1 MLPPLLLPSCPP
13 PVRPSDDTDATLSL
27 LTHALEIDTM
37 AKDKRSDDSSSRT
50 SKKTKKPLG
59 WYSIAALG
67 APEGS
72 LITGANE
79 KDVELGL
86 TAEAAKV
93 NDGVVLRVHG
103 TKQPACGAHRR
114 NIIREITHDDWAVLV
129 QRKFVIGPVEAHA
142 LLAFGEGDPD
152 GASTLGVDGQSTHH
166 PLRSAPYTSGSDQ
179 SGSEKI
185 LRFQILQAGAWG
197 VNESIRKIE
206 QAWLERG
213 EVLLFTVAELAK
225 KLDDWQRGCS
235 DEPGHPD
242 APGIWS
248 LSTSKWKRREESSL
262 LQDDGTP
269 ADVDCCTILGIPGD
283 SELHSVL
290 IEGREARLR
299 VRVPTAGKVIQ
310 QEQIKPTLMEMIGN
324 PEAWQRLCSPDW
336 AKLDT
341 FFKINDHA
349 LVSAGPLKSALQ
361 KVVRVRAEHVALGFP
376 TNPRDAPTELVR
388 AEMFVA
394 SCFLL
399 LATAKGNSY
408 LPDLHL
414 TVPGHVAALKRAAI
428 VMVEDA
434 HPSGGAQVIQ
444 AVAML
449 ALVASRGHVC
459 PPRGLACVARHLTSC
474 FSSGHVFAF
483 RTPEYP
489 AAPGKEQPADQ
500 LAAKIASD
508 CVHELRSFPGDL
520 EMFRKYASHA
530 VAVPTNYGEARTTV
544 VPFYHLADQ
553 HVYSGM
559 GHMLWSMHI
568 DADDASFKRRLQRQ
582 IFNEVTGWNP
592 RYRDGPLPDSV
603 VTKEV
608 RAAQWLLMRAVLPV
622 PRVSLG
628 EPAGAV
634 QFVVQIDPGV
644 MAGAAGPQSV
654 TVKTTE
660 DEDRTD
666 DVGLTNG
673 TTWKLQVVLG
683 IANAEEKV
691 ILEPLARGTLED
703 TRGGPS
709 PSAVRKAIKEVRTKW
724 VRLKSDLVGSWAKY
738 HDGAWHVG
746 GKPWVYANGGGGNT
760 VTVEMRSLPPLNRQ
774 ARQALEDDL
783 LMGDALAAEDV
794 PMGVCGDAEPVIR
807 EICGVLGAQLSL
819 RMLGMLRGVVG
830 VFRMPVPT
838 KSGGISVGQPA
849 AYAGDWKIFR
859 ALLLVSRL
867 VPGAFRPKVPPVF
880 EVRSQALLQFVVSAI
895 TAAVRSLGTD
905 ARGPQP
911 RFVERARAQLPRDA
925 AEAKVIAHAA
935 ELKRQVFTPAGIFEP
950 PLMKGFVP
958 YEFQA
963 QLVQQ
968 MRTRDT
974 TALIQTPSHFLVLPT
989 GSGKTVVALWYFLRY
1004 ALENQVDRLVWLT
1017 VGGTVDTHMT
1027 DLGKYLAGRPLT
1039 IQKYVRDER
1048 VTGDVVLI
1056 AHENLQ
1062 NVSWT
1067 ESLVDQLIAGAD
1079 RTLLVVDEVHR
1090 LFGSTAKGSHALRI
1104 ADACQRSLLTTAIPP
1119 VFSPAHPLS
1128 AEWLR
1133 RSIAFPTR
1141 SETVAIAAL
1150 NSAAVEEPYT
1160 KSNEYRAVEISAA
1173 QRAQMLA
1180 LVRGSDKNSWNT
1192 IAAQARGFA
1201 QPELVRTVVAE
1212 AKRDR
1217 DLPGHA
1223 DGGVFVVAAD
1233 AAEANAL
1240 VDEIN
1245 QHLPPGE
1252 WAARRPPNGSDLAS
1266 NTYDADGRYAV
1277 LVETVS
1283 RSEGY
1288 SLHRLGVTVQHVLA
1302 SSPATR
1308 VQIRGRIARMAL
1320 QTRTEIQYIMVYAK
1334 GTILE
1339 FLLKRHATLDAKV
1352 ESANGLASLV
1362 VDFQRSVE
1370 P

>member
-13 PVRPSDDTDATLSL
+13 PVRPNDDTDATLSL

-37 AKDKRSDDSSSRT
+37 AYNKRSDDDSSSGT
-50 SKKTKKPLG
+50 AKKAKKPLG

-79 KDVELGL
+79 NDVELGL

-103 TKQPACGAHRR
+103 TKQPACGAHRK
-114 NIIREITHDDWAVLV
+114 NILSEITRDEWAALV
-129 QRKFVIGPVEAHA
+129 KRKFAVGSVEADA

-166 PLRSAPYTSGSDQ
+166 PLRSAPYRSGRN
-179 SGSEKI
+179 E

-197 VNESIRKIE
+197 VNETIREIE
-206 QAWLERG
+206 EAWLEEG
-213 EVLLFTVAELAK
+213 KVTLLTMAELAK
-225 KLDDWQRGCS
+225 VLDDWQRGGP
-235 DEPGHPD
+235 DAPGHPD

-248 LSTSKWKRREESSL
+248 LSSSKWKRREESSRV
-262 LQDDGTP
+262 QDDGTP
-269 ADVDCCTILGIPGD
+269 VDVDCCAILGIPGA
-283 SELHSVL
+283 SELHSL
-290 IEGREARLR
+290 RIEGREERLR
-299 VRVPTAGKVIQ
+299 VRVPTAGQVIQ
-310 QEQIKPTLMEMIGN
+310 REQIEPTLAQMIGDA
-324 PEAWQRLCSPDW
+324 AWQSTYSGQW
-336 AKLDT
+336 AKLRPFFDT
-341 FFKINDHA
+341 NDRA
-349 LVSAGPLKSALQ
+349 LGSAGPLKSALQ
-361 KVVRVRAEHVALGFP
+361 KVVRVRAENVALGFP
-376 TNPRDAPTELVR
+376 EDPGDAPTKLVG

-399 LATAKGNSY
+399 LATSKGNSY

-434 HPSGGAQVIQ
+434 HPSRGAAVIQ

-459 PPRGLACVARHLTSC
+459 PPRGLARVALQLTKC
-474 FSSGHVFAF
+474 FSSPHVFAF
-483 RTPEYP
+483 RTTEYP
-489 AAPGKEQPADQ
+489 ATRQQTADQ
-500 LAAKIASD
+500 RAAKIASD

-520 EMFRKYASHA
+520 EMFRKYSSHA
-530 VAVPTNYGEARTTV
+530 VEVPTNYGEARTPV

-553 HVYSGM
+553 HVYAGM
-559 GHMLWSMHI
+559 GHMLWDMEI
-568 DADDASFKRRLQRQ
+568 DAGGAAFKRRLQQQ
-582 IFNEVTGWNP
+582 IFNEVTGYNP
-592 RYRDGPLPDSV
+592 RYRDGPLPDS
-603 VTKEV
+603 TGTMQV
-608 RAAQWLLMRAVLPV
+608 RTAQWLLMRAVLPV
-622 PRVSLG
+622 PPVSLG
-628 EPAGAV
+628 APTGEV
-634 QFVVQIDPGV
+634 DFQVQIDPGV
-644 MAGAAGPQSV
+644 MAGAAGTQSV
-654 TVKTTE
+654 TVKTTAAE
-660 DEDRTD
+660 DLAD

-683 IANAEEKV
+683 IANAAEKV

-709 PSAVRKAIKEVRTKW
+709 PNAVRRAIAQVRSRP
-724 VRLKSDLVGSWAKY
+724 VRLTSDLVGDQAVY
-738 HDGAWHVG
+738 RDGAWHVDG
-746 GKPWVYANGGGGNT
+746 RPWVYADGGGSNT
-760 VTVEMRSLPPLNRQ
+760 VTVAMQSLPPLNRSAQ
-774 ARQALEDDL
+774 QALEDDL
-783 LMGDALAAEDV
+783 LMGDALAAEAV
-794 PMGVCGDAEPVIR
+794 PMGVCGDAELVIR

-830 VFRMPVPT
+830 TFRMPVPT

-880 EVRSQALLQFVVSAI
+880 EVRSQALLQLVVSTI

-905 ARGPQP
+905 AQGPQR
-911 RFVERARAQLPRDA
+911 RFVERARAQLPGEAA
-925 AEAKVIAHAA
+925 AEVTARAMA
-935 ELKRQVFTPAGIFEP
+935 LKREVFTPAGVFEP
-950 PLMKGFVP
+950 PLMEGFVP

-968 MRTRDT
+968 MLTRDA

-989 GSGKTVVALWYFLRY
+989 GSGKTVVALWYYLRY

-1027 DLGKYLAGRPLT
+1027 DLSRYLAGRPLT
-1039 IQKYVRDER
+1039 IQKYVRNAR
-1048 VTGDVVLI
+1048 VTGDVVLV

-1067 ESLVDQLIAGAD
+1067 QSLVDQLIAGAD

-1104 ADACQRSLLTTAIPP
+1104 ADACQKSLLTTAIPP

-1150 NSAAVEEPYT
+1150 NSAAVDEPYT
-1160 KSNEYRAVEISAA
+1160 KSNEYRAVEISAE
-1173 QRAQMLA
+1173 QREQMLR

-1192 IAAQARGFA
+1192 IAAQARAFA
-1201 QPELVRTVVAE
+1201 QPKLVQTVVEE
-1212 AKRDR
+1212 AARDR
-1217 DLPGHA
+1217 ALTDHA
-1223 DGGVFVVAAD
+1223 DGGVFGVAAD
-1233 AAEANAL
+1233 AAEADAL
-1240 VDEIN
+1240 VAAI
-1245 QHLPPGE
+1245 QPHLPLGW
-1252 WAARRPPNGSDLAS
+1252 WATRRPPNGSGLAS
-1266 NTYDADGRYAV
+1266 NTFDADGRYAV
-1277 LVETVS
+1277 LVETAS

-1320 QTRTEIQYIMVYAK
+1320 QTRDEVKYIMVYAK

-1352 ESANGLASLV
+1352 ESAGGLASLV
-1362 VDFQRSVE
+1362 VDYQRSVA